1 MATRAARSKSITC
14 LSMAAILVSTAETN
28 NVRIHTP

>member
-1 MATRAARSKSITC
+1 MAARAARSKSITC
-14 LSMAAILVSTAETN
+14 LFMAVILVSAAETI